1 MKSIKIGTRKSP
13 LAMWQARE
21 VARNLQNHNFTTDI
35 SPIVSSGD
43 KDLVNPLYAM
53 GLTGVFTKDLDYA
66 LLDREIDIAVHSLK
80 DVPTDLPDTI
90 EILAYLKRDYPQD
103 VLVRSKAAAG
113 KDIREL
119 KVATSS
125 LRRRAFWRREFPET
139 EFVDIRGNVSTRL
152 QKIEDGLADATIFS
166 LAGLKRLELNIAYE
180 ELPFM
185 IPAPG
190 QGVVVVTGHSANVE
204 INRAVRK
211 LNDAETQYCVENE
224 RAFLKTLEGG
234 CTAPI
239 GAFAEIVEG
248 QMRFVARLCSK
259 NGKECVDTDEIFN
272 FDPQI
277 LYGNKIAITVL
288 KNGGKEIME
297 LLY

>member
-1 MKSIKIGTRKSP
+1 MKNIRIGTRKSP

-21 VARNLQNHNFTTDI
+21 VTRNLQNKNYTTDI
-35 SPIVSSGD
+35 CPIVSSGD

-53 GLTGVFTKDLDYA
+53 GLTGIFTKDLDYA
-66 LLDREIDIAVHSLK
+66 LLNRDIDIAVHSLK
-80 DVPTDLPDTI
+80 DVPTELPDNI
-90 EILAYLKRDYPQD
+90 EILAYLKRDFPQD
-103 VLVRSKAAAG
+103 VLVRSKAATG

-119 KVATSS
+119 KVASSS
-125 LRRRAFWRREFPET
+125 LRRRAFWLKEFPDT

-152 QKIEDGLADATIFS
+152 QKIEDGLADATLFS
-166 LAGLKRLELNIAYE
+166 LAGLKRLQLNIDYE

-190 QGVVVVTGHSANVE
+190 QGVVVVTGHTANTA
-204 INRAVRK
+204 INSIIRE
-211 LNDAETQYCVENE
+211 LDDTETRYCVENE
-224 RAFLKTLEGG
+224 RGFLKTLEGG

-239 GAFAEIVEG
+239 GAFAELEAG

-259 NGKECVDTDEIFN
+259 DGKNSVETDEIFS

-277 LYGNKIAITVL
+277 NYGNKIAVAVL
-288 KNGGKEIME
+288 KNGGKEIMD
-297 LLY
+297 LLS